1 MKLNRDDRREEVAGI
16 TTMIMLIVIVA
27 FIIYSIITNV
37 V

>member
-27 FIIYSIITNV
+27 FIVYSIVINIA
-37 V
+37 